1 MPGSSGVYVGGGA
14 TVIMNPPPVV
24 FVKVFHPASGPDRH
38 LRRKVEAVAI
48 LARRNAPVG
57 NTGRLK
63 ASIVAD
69 RNRNTKGQYAFGYS
83 VSAATPYAYY
93 VHQGTGP
100 SPRWADNRKVM
111 KFVATGHDILYR
123 DFVMHPGTPS
133 QPFLQNAL
141 IAMVG

>member
-1 MPGSSGVYVGGGA
+1 MPGASGVYVGGGA
-14 TVIMNPPPVV
+14 TLIMDPPSAVY
-24 FVKVFHPASGPDRH
+24 VKIFHPASGPDRY
-38 LRRKVEAVAI
+38 LRKKVDAVVI

-57 NTGRLK
+57 ATGRLK

-69 RNRNTKGQYAFGYS
+69 RNRNIKGQYAFGYS

-100 SPRWADNRKVM
+100 SPRWPDSRKVM
-111 KFVATGHDILYR
+111 KFPGNEIKGVYR
-123 DFVMHPGTPS
+123 DFVMHPGTPA

-141 IAMVG
+141 IAMVD